1 MSYIYREQENFLL
14 RSNQQQAESFI
25 QKKKTGKTIL
35 NSVNLGGKL
44 PPEDIF

>member
-25 QKKKTGKTIL
+25 QKNKRENNFKQR
-35 NSVNLGGKL
+35 
-44 PPEDIF
+44 